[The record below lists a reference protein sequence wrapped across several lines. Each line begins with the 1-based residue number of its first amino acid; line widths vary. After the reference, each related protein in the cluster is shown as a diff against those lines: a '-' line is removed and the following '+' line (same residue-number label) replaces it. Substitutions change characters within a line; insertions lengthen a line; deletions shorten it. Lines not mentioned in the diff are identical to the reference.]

1 MAKKILNDNEM
12 IEMLYNW
19 DDNFSDTSVFS
30 DSSDNEVDDR
40 AVADAII
47 NDDSGDDEEA
57 NVGINGNFLWEGV
70 ENYAGK
76 RQEFCGECGPRNG
89 TQNVTEILDCFE
101 LFFDRNITDLIV
113 TETNRYAE
121 QYMNARAIFSAFGL
135 RFVNGHPSHLMKF
148 ILF

>member
-1 MAKKILNDNEM
+1 MTISVTMNKKMFKSM
-12 IEMLYNW
+12 IISCGRVW
-19 DDNFSDTSVFS
+19 KT
-30 DSSDNEVDDR
+30 
-40 AVADAII
+40 
-47 NDDSGDDEEA
+47 
-57 NVGINGNFLWEGV
+57 
-70 ENYAGK
+70 AGK

-101 LFFDRNITDLIV
+101 LFFDRNIIDLIV